1 MSETTRR
8 AKRYLSAQDLVDM
21 GLGKLTFMY
30 QLMHTKGFPAVKLG
44 RVLRVEEQDL
54 YNWLEKQKVN
64 M

>member
-1 MSETTRR
+1 MSETTRK

-30 QLMHTKGFPAVKLG
+30 QLMHKKGFPSVKLG
-44 RVLRVEEQDL
+44 RTWKVEEQDL
-54 YNWLEKQKVN
+54 YDWLEKQKVN

>member
-1 MSETTRR
+1 MSETTKK

-21 GLGKLTFMY
+21 GICKLTY
-30 QLMHTKGFPAVKLG
+30 AYELMHKKGFPSVKLG

-54 YNWLEKQKVN
+54 YDWLEKQKVN